1 MIKHLYSAL
10 PFLRDIDR
18 GRQEQFETYFRSA
31 PLWLMEMF
39 QVEELKSGDVFIRE
53 GDPADTIF
61 FVGRG
66 TIEATDYRVLGTLYD
81 YMRFD
86 KVYAF
91 GGMEF
96 IMELDSYMTTLRAVT
111 DCTLVKLPRPQ
122 FEKWM
127 YSDMQALRYEAKLV
141 CEYLNTEARHNR
153 VLLFLEGADRL
164 ALLLVG
170 RYEQYS
176 TDGVLLL
183 RESRQRLANESGLCV
198 KSVNRGIQKF
208 LDDGLISKEG
218 TRIIVDRAQ
227 HQALRDFL
235 SQKVHL
241 DPSGMSFK

>member
-39 QVEELKSGDVFIRE
+39 QVEELKRGDVFIRE

-127 YSDMQALRYEAKLV
+127 YADMQALRYEAKLV
-141 CEYLNTEARHNR
+141 CEYLNKEARHNR

-208 LDDGLISKEG
+208 LDEGLISKEG

>member
-1 MIKHLYSAL
+1 ML
-10 PFLRDIDR
+10 
-18 GRQEQFETYFRSA
+18 FRS
-31 PLWLMEMF
+31 
-39 QVEELKSGDVFIRE
+39 
-53 GDPADTIF
+53 
-61 FVGRG
+61 
-66 TIEATDYRVLGTLYD
+66 
-81 YMRFD
+81 
-86 KVYAF
+86 
-91 GGMEF
+91 
-96 IMELDSYMTTLRAVT
+96 TLRAVT

-127 YSDMQALRYEAKLV
+127 YADMQALRYEAKLV
-141 CEYLNTEARHNR
+141 CEYLNKEARHNR

-208 LDDGLISKEG
+208 LDEGLISKEG

>member
-31 PLWLMEMF
+31 PLWLTEMF
-39 QVEELKSGDVFIRE
+39 QVEELKSGNVFIRE

-208 LDDGLISKEG
+208 LDEGLISKEG

>member
-86 KVYAF
+86 KVYA
-91 GGMEF
+91 
-96 IMELDSYMTTLRAVT
+96 
-111 DCTLVKLPRPQ
+111 
-122 FEKWM
+122 
-127 YSDMQALRYEAKLV
+127 
-141 CEYLNTEARHNR
+141 
-153 VLLFLEGADRL
+153 DR
-164 ALLLVG
+164 
-170 RYEQYS
+170 
-176 TDGVLLL
+176 
-183 RESRQRLANESGLCV
+183 
-198 KSVNRGIQKF
+198 KSV
-208 LDDGLISKEG
+208 
-218 TRIIVDRAQ
+218 V
-227 HQALRDFL
+227 
-235 SQKVHL
+235 
-241 DPSGMSFK
+241 

>member
-10 PFLRDIDR
+10 PFLKDIDR

-39 QVEELKSGDVFIRE
+39 QVEGLKSGDVFIRE

-127 YSDMQALRYEAKLV
+127 YADMQALRYEAKLV
-141 CEYLNTEARHNR
+141 CEYLNKEARHNR

-208 LDDGLISKEG
+208 LDEGLISKEG

>member
-18 GRQEQFETYFRSA
+18 GRQEQFEAYFRSA

-127 YSDMQALRYEAKLV
+127 YADMQALRYEAKLV
-141 CEYLNTEARHNR
+141 CEYLNKEARHNR

-198 KSVNRGIQKF
+198 KSVNRSIQKF
-208 LDDGLISKEG
+208 LDEGLISKEG